1 MPATFT
7 RLGSEYG
14 GWDVAL
20 EAIPPGSTVLDLGV
34 GNDTTFAEALQAI
47 QEQTFIFVDPSQ
59 ASGEHIQ
66 TRGFKD
72 WKFIC
77 AAAAKFNG
85 PAHLFKNQNDG
96 GSDSLRDDNL
106 NNSWTK
112 VLVPAVKL
120 KELIDFHQPSLVKM
134 DVEGSEFDLWDDCIG
149 VPQIAIEFHER
160 LLSGKTER
168 HKFEIVGR
176 LAAHGYVPYIVDE
189 SITFL
194 RA

>member
-1 MPATFT
+1 MPAKFT

-34 GNDTTFAEALQAI
+34 GHDTTFAEALQAH
-47 QEQTFIFVDPSQ
+47 QPQTFVFIDPSP
-59 ASGEHIQ
+59 ACGEHIQ
-66 TRGFKD
+66 TRGFID
-72 WKFIC
+72 WSFIC

-85 PAHLFKNQNDG
+85 PAQIFKNQQEG

-106 NNSWTK
+106 NNGWHK
-112 VLVPAVKL
+112 HQVEAVCL
-120 KELIDFHQPSLVKM
+120 KQLIEHHQPSLVKM

-176 LAAHGYVPYIVDE
+176 LAVHGYVPYVFGE

-194 RA
+194 RG